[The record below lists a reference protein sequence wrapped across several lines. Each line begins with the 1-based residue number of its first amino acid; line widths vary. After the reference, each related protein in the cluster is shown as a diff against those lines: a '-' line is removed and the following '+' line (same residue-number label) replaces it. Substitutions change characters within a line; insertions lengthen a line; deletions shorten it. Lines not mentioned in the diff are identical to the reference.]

1 MTILDIQQLKLSLG
15 SRDLLNIPSLQAA
28 DRQKIGLIGR
38 NGSGKSTFL
47 SVLKRDII
55 PDEGQISIQGRVEL
69 LPQLKPAQGR
79 KSGGEIT
86 QDYIVR
92 SLAENPQLLLAD
104 EPTTH
109 LDTSHIQWVERELK
123 RFKGTLILV
132 SHDRRLLDEVC
143 DTIWELEDGEIREYP
158 GNYSDYVEQKRK
170 EEKFQE
176 KEHQKYQAEKKQLEE
191 AIRLKQQQAQQAGK
205 APKNKSYSE
214 INALGAKP
222 YYGKLQKGLYQN
234 RKAMESRLEKLKPV
248 VKPKNKA
255 PIQMDLPDVETHKSK
270 IILRAE
276 NLSGQIKGRILWKPA
291 TFLIKGSD
299 KVGIFGPN
307 GSGKT
312 TLVHKIMEGRDENIY
327 RSPAVK
333 IGYFAQ
339 NLNLLDGDQ
348 TILENVKRESKQ
360 TETLIRIVLARLGFY
375 ENDVDKQVKV
385 LSGGERVKVSLAKIF
400 VSDCNTLI
408 LDEPTNFLDIY
419 ALEALEE
426 LLVEYEGTLLI
437 VSHDRSFISETATKI
452 LAFEEGELI
461 FFDGSYEEYMNRN
474 RESERD
480 VKEDEL
486 ARIENEIAAVL
497 SRLSIDPTTEELDES
512 FQDLLKEKRRL
523 EKNH

>member
-1 MTILDIQQLKLSLG
+1 MTILDIQQLKLSIG
-15 SRDLLNIPSLQAA
+15 GRELLNIPSLQAA
-28 DRQKIGLIGR
+28 DQQKIGLIGR

-47 SVLKRDII
+47 SILKHDTV
-55 PDEGQISIQGRVEL
+55 PDEGHFSIQGRVEL
-69 LPQLKPAQGR
+69 LPQLKPAQGK

-86 QDYIVR
+86 QDYIIR
-92 SLAENPQLLLAD
+92 SLTENSQLLLAD

-123 RFKGTLILV
+123 QFKGTLILV

-176 KEHQKYQAEKKQLEE
+176 KEYQKYQAEKKQLEK

-248 VKPKNKA
+248 VKPRDKA
-255 PIQMDLPDVETHKSK
+255 PIQMDLPDVETYKNK
-270 IILRAE
+270 IILRVE
-276 NLSGQIKGRILWKPA
+276 NMSGEIEDRVLWQPA
-291 TFLIKGSD
+291 SFFIKGSD
-299 KVGIFGPN
+299 KVGIIGPN

-312 TLVHKIMEGRDENIY
+312 TLVRKIMEGRENVY
-327 RSPAVK
+327 RSPAVRF
-333 IGYFAQ
+333 GYFAQ
-339 NLNLLDGDQ
+339 NLDLLDDDQ

-375 ENDVDKQVKV
+375 GDDVDKQINV

-461 FFDGSYEEYMNRN
+461 FFDGSYEEYLNRN

-497 SRLSIDPTTEELDES
+497 SRLSIEPTEELDER
-512 FQDLLKEKRRL
+512 FQNLLKEKRRL
-523 EKNH
+523 E

>member
-1 MTILDIQQLKLSLG
+1 
-15 SRDLLNIPSLQAA
+15 
-28 DRQKIGLIGR
+28 
-38 NGSGKSTFL
+38 
-47 SVLKRDII
+47 
-55 PDEGQISIQGRVEL
+55 
-69 LPQLKPAQGR
+69 
-79 KSGGEIT
+79 
-86 QDYIVR
+86 
-92 SLAENPQLLLAD
+92 
-104 EPTTH
+104 
-109 LDTSHIQWVERELK
+109 
-123 RFKGTLILV
+123 
-132 SHDRRLLDEVC
+132 
-143 DTIWELEDGEIREYP
+143 
-158 GNYSDYVEQKRK
+158 
-170 EEKFQE
+170 
-176 KEHQKYQAEKKQLEE
+176 
-191 AIRLKQQQAQQAGK
+191 
-205 APKNKSYSE
+205 
-214 INALGAKP
+214 
-222 YYGKLQKGLYQN
+222 
-234 RKAMESRLEKLKPV
+234 MESRLEKLKPV

-276 NLSGQIKGRILWKPA
+276 NLSGQIKGRMLWKPA

-299 KVGIFGPN
+299 KVGIIGPN
-307 GSGKT
+307 ASGKT

-452 LAFEEGELI
+452 LAFEEDELI
-461 FFDGSYEEYMNRN
+461 FFDGSYEEYLNRN

-497 SRLSIDPTTEELDES
+497 SRLSIDPTEELDES